1 MKIIS
6 ICNFD
11 TKKTIEMNM
20 KYQIIL
26 VIITSLLSSNPVL
39 LPYIYM
45 VSIILFCIYI
55 NVSDKKLNY
64 IIPIENQIEIL
75 ICIIRTMLK
84 VLTHFCPLLIVLPI
98 NMAFFV
104 LSIVAEHY
112 HTKNH
117 HLLND
122 RYLEDNY

>member
-1 MKIIS
+1 
-6 ICNFD
+6 
-11 TKKTIEMNM
+11 M